1 MPDLY
6 RTISG
11 ALFRAPNLEHNN
23 RDHIPWNAVQER
35 ADRNVIL
42 VNGTKEFTLE
52 QVYDKL
58 FQKSYE
64 EWLAKE
70 RKKSRAKDDP
80 PTYYEKIQKDK
91 KKHLSYEI
99 IWQIGD
105 MDDTG
110 YDTDNLSVIWAED
123 VLLRFAEHLMF
134 EVTNVTIASKCCLE
148 DPEWKPPFEAGI
160 VITNFAFNGD
170 EFTPHLHMTFVPY
183 SDNCS
188 RGQKTQN
195 ALAQTFTRMGYKTT
209 MEQARD
215 ASDEL
220 VWQDTPEGKKPQMVR
235 TAYGAVEWIEE
246 QKNWIAEDM
255 EKNIGWKRLFK
266 GKNERGDLLLSDY
279 RRERAAEKALEAERE
294 KERQENALQH
304 IQTLSEKTI
313 KKLDEEISAKNM
325 TLECTDAL
333 IEIRKNDMAE
343 WEEKAECSKSEYLKA
358 DELLTDKKKE
368 VEQAQGELS
377 RVTEELDEA
386 TRKKEIALD
395 LYHRLSMDTEN
406 THLFDKV
413 VDLTYENE
421 QLRSKIQVL
430 QDKLEKAYEFMKQF
444 VINGRNM
451 LDVFRERIGEVKEWV
466 HRKVAGMGR

>member
-1 MPDLY
+1 M
-6 RTISG
+6 TTT
-11 ALFRAPNLEHNN
+11 E
-23 RDHIPWNAVQER
+23 IP
-35 ADRNVIL
+35 
-42 VNGTKEFTLE
+42 
-52 QVYDKL
+52 
-58 FQKSYE
+58 
-64 EWLAKE
+64 
-70 RKKSRAKDDP
+70 
-80 PTYYEKIQKDK
+80 
-91 KKHLSYEI
+91 
-99 IWQIGD
+99 
-105 MDDTG
+105 
-110 YDTDNLSVIWAED
+110 
-123 VLLRFAEHLMF
+123 
-134 EVTNVTIASKCCLE
+134 NVTLASKWCLE

-170 EFTPHLHMTFVPY
+170 ESTPHLYMTFVPY

-246 QKNWIAEDM
+246 QKNWITEDM
-255 EKNIGWKRLFK
+255 EKHIGWKRLYK

-294 KERQENALQH
+294 EERRENALQQ

-325 TLECTDAL
+325 TLKLNDAL
-333 IEIRKNDMAE
+333 IESRKNDVAE
-343 WEEKAECSKSEYLKA
+343 WKEKAEYSKLEYLKV

-368 VEQAQGELS
+368 VEQAQGELCK
-377 RVTEELDEA
+377 VEEALDEV
-386 TRKKEIALD
+386 TRKKEIAQELCEELKAGAD
-395 LYHRLSMDTEN
+395 NSD
-406 THLFDKV
+406 LFDKV
-413 VDLTYENE
+413 VDLSYENE

-430 QDKLEKAYEFMKQF
+430 QEKLQKAYEFMKQF

-466 HRKVAGMGR
+466 R

>member
-1 MPDLY
+1 MPDIY

-35 ADRNVIL
+35 TDRNVIL

-80 PTYYEKIQKDK
+80 PTYYEKIEKDK

-110 YDTDNLSVIWAED
+110 YDTDNLSAIWAED
-123 VLLRFAEHLMF
+123 VLLRFADHLMF
-134 EVTNVTIASKCCLE
+134 EVPNVTIASQCCLE

-170 EFTPHLHMTFVPY
+170 ESTPHLHMTFVPY

-209 MEQARD
+209 MEQVRD
-215 ASDEL
+215 SSDEL

-246 QKNWIAEDM
+246 QKNWIAEEM
-255 EKNIGWKRLFK
+255 EKSIGWKRLFK

-279 RRERAAEKALEAERE
+279 RRERAAEKALEAECE

-333 IEIRKNDMAE
+333 IESRKNDMAE
-343 WEEKAECSKSEYLKA
+343 WEEKAEYSKSEYLKA
-358 DELLTDKKKE
+358 DELLMDKKKE

-377 RVTEELDEA
+377 RVTEELYEA

-395 LYHRLSMDTEN
+395 LYHRLSTDTEN
-406 THLFDKV
+406 TDLFDKV

-421 QLRSKIQVL
+421 QLQSKIQVL

-444 VINGRNM
+444 VISGRNM

>member
-1 MPDLY
+1 MPDVY

-42 VNGTKEFTLE
+42 VNGTKDFTLE

-80 PTYYEKIQKDK
+80 PTYYEKIERDK

-110 YDTDNLSVIWAED
+110 YDTDNLSAIWAED
-123 VLLRFAEHLMF
+123 VLLRFANHLMF
-134 EVTNVTIASKCCLE
+134 EVPNVTIASKWCLE

-170 EFTPHLHMTFVPY
+170 ESTPHLHMTFVPY

-255 EKNIGWKRLFK
+255 EKNIGWKRLYK

-294 KERQENALQH
+294 KERQKNALQQ

-325 TLECTDAL
+325 TLKFNDAL
-333 IEIRKNDMAE
+333 IESRKTDVAE
-343 WEEKAECSKSEYLKA
+343 WDEKAEYSKSEYLKA

-377 RVTEELDEA
+377 KVEEALDEA
-386 TRKKEIALD
+386 TRKKEIAQD
-395 LYHRLSMDTEN
+395 LYEELKAGADNSD
-406 THLFDKV
+406 LFDKV
-413 VDLTYENE
+413 VDLSYENE

-430 QDKLEKAYEFMKQF
+430 QDKLQKAYEFMKQF

-466 HRKVAGMGR
+466 QRKVAGGSR

>member
-1 MPDLY
+1 MPDVY

-70 RKKSRAKDDP
+70 RKKSRAKDDS
-80 PTYYEKIQKDK
+80 PTYYEKIEKDK

-110 YDTDNLSVIWAED
+110 YDTDNLSAIWAED
-123 VLLRFAEHLMF
+123 VLLRFANHLMF
-134 EVTNVTIASKCCLE
+134 EVPNVTLAFKWCLE

-170 EFTPHLHMTFVPY
+170 ESTPHLHITFVPY

-220 VWQDTPEGKKPQMVR
+220 VWQDTPEGKKTQMVR
-235 TAYGAVEWIEE
+235 TDYGAVEWIEE
-246 QKNWIAEDM
+246 QKNWIAENM
-255 EKNIGWKRLFK
+255 EKNIGWKRLYK

-294 KERQENALQH
+294 KERHENALQQ

-325 TLECTDAL
+325 TLKLNDAL
-333 IEIRKNDMAE
+333 IEIKKSDVAE
-343 WEEKAECSKSEYLKA
+343 WEEKAEYSKSEYLKA

-377 RVTEELDEA
+377 KVEEALDEA
-386 TRKKEIALD
+386 TRKKEIAQD
-395 LYHRLSMDTEN
+395 LYEELKAGADNSD
-406 THLFDKV
+406 LFDKV
-413 VDLTYENE
+413 VDLSYENE
-421 QLRSKIQVL
+421 QLRSKVQVL

-466 HRKVAGMGR
+466 QRKVAGRSQ

>member
-1 MPDLY
+1 MV
-6 RTISG
+6 
-11 ALFRAPNLEHNN
+11 F
-23 RDHIPWNAVQER
+23 
-35 ADRNVIL
+35 
-42 VNGTKEFTLE
+42 VNGTKDFTLE
-52 QVYDKL
+52 QIYDKL

-80 PTYYEKIQKDK
+80 PTYYEKIEKDK
-91 KKHLSYEI
+91 KKHLSYKI

-105 MDDTG
+105 MDDTR
-110 YDTDNLSVIWAED
+110 YDTDHLSAIWAED
-123 VLLRFAEHLMF
+123 VLVRFAEHLMY
-134 EVTNVTIASKCCLE
+134 EVPNVTYISKERLE
-148 DPEWKPPFEAGI
+148 DPEWKPPFEAGV

-170 EFTPHLHMTFVPY
+170 ESTPHLHMTFVPY

-188 RGQKTQN
+188 RGPKTQN

-220 VWQDTPEGKKPQMVR
+220 VWQDTPEGRKHQMVR

-255 EKNIGWKRLFK
+255 EKNIGWTRFYK

-294 KERQENALQH
+294 KERRENALQH

-313 KKLDEEISAKNM
+313 KKLDKEISAKNM
-325 TLECTDAL
+325 TLECKDAL
-333 IEIRKNDMAE
+333 IESRKNDVAE
-343 WEEKAECSKSEYLKA
+343 WEVKAEYSKSEYLKA

-368 VEQAQGELS
+368 VEQAQGELY
-377 RVTEELDEA
+377 RVTEEMDEA
-386 TRKKEIALD
+386 TRKKESALD
-395 LYHRLSMDTEN
+395 LYHKLSTDTEN
-406 THLFDKV
+406 TDLFDKV
-413 VDLTYENE
+413 VDLSYENE

-430 QDKLEKAYEFMKQF
+430 QDKLGKAYEFMKQF

-466 HRKVAGMGR
+466 HRKVAGIGR

>member
-1 MPDLY
+1 
-6 RTISG
+6 
-11 ALFRAPNLEHNN
+11 
-23 RDHIPWNAVQER
+23 
-35 ADRNVIL
+35 
-42 VNGTKEFTLE
+42 
-52 QVYDKL
+52 
-58 FQKSYE
+58 
-64 EWLAKE
+64 
-70 RKKSRAKDDP
+70 
-80 PTYYEKIQKDK
+80 
-91 KKHLSYEI
+91 
-99 IWQIGD
+99 
-105 MDDTG
+105 
-110 YDTDNLSVIWAED
+110 
-123 VLLRFAEHLMF
+123 MF
-134 EVTNVTIASKCCLE
+134 EVPNVTIASKWYLE

-170 EFTPHLHMTFVPY
+170 ESTPHLHMTFVPY

-195 ALAQTFTRMGYKTT
+195 ALSQTFTRMGYKTT

-255 EKNIGWKRLFK
+255 EKNIGWKRLYK

-294 KERQENALQH
+294 KERHENALQQ

-325 TLECTDAL
+325 TLELKDAL
-333 IEIRKNDMAE
+333 IEIKKSDVAE
-343 WEEKAECSKSEYLKA
+343 WEEKAEYSKSEYLKT
-358 DELLTDKKKE
+358 DELLTNKKKE
-368 VEQAQGELS
+368 VKQAQGELS
-377 RVTEELDEA
+377 TVEEALDEA
-386 TRKKEIALD
+386 TRKKEIAQD
-395 LYHRLSMDTEN
+395 LYREMKVGADNSD
-406 THLFDKV
+406 LFDKV
-413 VDLTYENE
+413 VDLSYENE
-421 QLRSKIQVL
+421 QLRSKVQVL

-466 HRKVAGMGR
+466 LRKVAGVSR

>member
-1 MPDLY
+1 MPDIY

-110 YDTDNLSVIWAED
+110 YDTDNLSAIWAED
-123 VLLRFAEHLMF
+123 VLLRFANHLMF
-134 EVTNVTIASKCCLE
+134 EVPNVTIASKWYLE

-170 EFTPHLHMTFVPY
+170 ESTPHLHMTFVPY

-195 ALAQTFTRMGYKTT
+195 ALSQTFTRMGYKTT

-255 EKNIGWKRLFK
+255 EKNIGWKRLYK

-294 KERQENALQH
+294 KERHENALQQ

-325 TLECTDAL
+325 TLELKDAL
-333 IEIRKNDMAE
+333 IEIKKSDVAE
-343 WEEKAECSKSEYLKA
+343 WEEKAEYSKSEYLKT
-358 DELLTDKKKE
+358 DELLTNKKKE
-368 VEQAQGELS
+368 VKQAQGELS
-377 RVTEELDEA
+377 TVEEALDEA
-386 TRKKEIALD
+386 TRKKEIAQD
-395 LYHRLSMDTEN
+395 LYREMKVGADNSD
-406 THLFDKV
+406 LFDKV
-413 VDLTYENE
+413 VDLSYENE
-421 QLRSKIQVL
+421 QLRSKVQVL

-466 HRKVAGMGR
+466 LRKVAGVSR

>member
-1 MPDLY
+1 MPDIY

-42 VNGTKEFTLE
+42 VNGTKDFTLE

-110 YDTDNLSVIWAED
+110 YDTDHLSAIWAED
-123 VLLRFAEHLMF
+123 VLLRFAEHLMY
-134 EVTNVTIASKCCLE
+134 EVPNVAFVSKERLK
-148 DPEWKPPFEAGI
+148 DPEWKPPFDAGV

-170 EFTPHLHMTFVPY
+170 ESTPHLHMTFVPY
-183 SDNCS
+183 SNNCS

-220 VWQDTPEGKKPQMVR
+220 VWQDTSEGRKHQMVR
-235 TAYGAVEWIEE
+235 TAYGTVEWIEE

-255 EKNIGWKRLFK
+255 EKNIGWKRLYK

-325 TLECTDAL
+325 TLECKDAL
-333 IEIRKNDMAE
+333 IEIKKSDVAE
-343 WEEKAECSKSEYLKA
+343 WEQKAEYSKSEYLKA

-395 LYHRLSMDTEN
+395 LYHRLSTDTEN
-406 THLFDKV
+406 TDLFDKV
-413 VDLTYENE
+413 VDLSYENE

-451 LDVFRERIGEVKEWV
+451 LDVFQERIGEVKEWV
-466 HRKVAGMGR
+466 HRKVAGIGR